1 MEHLAASKVGEHR
14 VAGPAG
20 PEVGELVEVATRF
33 TGSWS
38 RGFVVADVEQHAY
51 RLRRL
56 SDGHVLPI
64 TFSAH
69 ELRADRRRNDAPR
82 VGAA

>member
-1 MEHLAASKVGEHR
+1 MDHLRSSETSGYL
-14 VAGPAG
+14 PPG

-38 RGFVVADVEQHAY
+38 RGFVVDDVEQHAY

-56 SDGHVLPI
+56 SDGQVLPI
-64 TFSAH
+64 AFSVH
-69 ELRADRRRNDAPR
+69 EVRADRRRRQVPSA
-82 VGAA
+82 GAA

>member
-1 MEHLAASKVGEHR
+1 MEQLATSDTSGSLSR
-14 VAGPAG
+14 G

-38 RGFVVADVEQHAY
+38 RGFVVAGVEHHAY
-51 RLRRL
+51 QLRRL

-64 TFSAH
+64 SFSVH
-69 ELRADRRRNDAPR
+69 ELRADRRRREAPSA
-82 VGAA
+82 GAA

>member
-1 MEHLAASKVGEHR
+1 MEHTASSETSGYLPR
-14 VAGPAG
+14 G

-38 RGFVVADVEQHAY
+38 RGFVVDDVEHHGY

-69 ELRADRRRNDAPR
+69 ELRADRRRTQVPSAR
-82 VGAA
+82 GA

>member
-1 MEHLAASKVGEHR
+1 MDQFAAPNGDGYPV
-14 VAGPAG
+14 VG

-38 RGFVVADVEQHAY
+38 RGFVVAHVEQQAY

-56 SDGHVLPI
+56 SDGQLLPI
-64 TFSAH
+64 AFAAH
-69 ELRADRRRNDAPR
+69 ELRADPRRRDAPR

>member
-1 MEHLAASKVGEHR
+1 MEQLAVSNGAGYR
-14 VAGPAG
+14 VAGPV
-20 PEVGELVEVATRF
+20 VGELVEVATRF

-38 RGFVVADVEQHAY
+38 RGFVVAGVEHQAY

-56 SDGHVLPI
+56 SDGHLLPI

-69 ELRADRRRNDAPR
+69 ELRADRRRTHVPPS
-82 VGAA
+82 GAA